1 MYRRNVGLSRAD
13 SVWVGAGQ
21 GCDWGPDMIEKIET
35 MVSGHLRPSK
45 GRVLFCFGIMVTS
58 IDEWNIFWLSLRY
71 VQPSVDGV
79 KAVSEGGVGR
89 LQLVDL
95 LLAVPDLRT

>member
-35 MVSGHLRPSK
+35 MVSSQLQCLSSLLSLSIVFGNYNI
-45 GRVLFCFGIMVTS
+45 GLFCGYLCSTFCRWS
-58 IDEWNIFWLSLRY
+58 
-71 VQPSVDGV
+71 Q
-79 KAVSEGGVGR
+79 GGR
-89 LQLVDL
+89 
-95 LLAVPDLRT
+95 